1 MACNGVEVKGLRY
14 SSNRVKISLT
24 QIFLRNILLV
34 FDEFL
39 QNTRMANWVSWIGKD
54 KTAAKQF
61 WKHNYTELLFTQ
73 ISESYIFLLAK
84 GTIRIE
90 ESISRVVSYPTGL
103 SLIFILDHPDKREIK
118 FTS

>member
-90 ESISRVVSYPTGL
+90 ESISRVVSHPTGL
-103 SLIFILDHPDKREIK
+103 SLIFILEPSR
-118 FTS
+118 